1 MFETILECLLN
12 AKKGD
17 LKLILGSG
25 RSGESVFDT
34 YLRKK
39 YDKISFTTHRMQKEA
54 RVIFLSNR
62 YVESFQFH

>member
-25 RSGESVFDT
+25 RSGEGVFDT
-34 YLRKK
+34 NLRKK

-54 RVIFLSNR
+54 RVIFFIKSIC
-62 YVESFQFH
+62 